1 MALLEWQP
9 TFNLDIEIIDQQHQ
23 MLVKLINELYIAFSL
38 GNDRQILGKL
48 LNKLGVYA
56 AMHFAREENF
66 FEIYAYPET
75 DEHLQEHDDFEDTIY
90 QFEDE
95 FNSGKQDL
103 SISILNYLSDWL
115 VKHINGSDRE
125 YAPFLKAK
133 GAV

>member
-9 TFNLDIEIIDQQHQ
+9 AFNLDIKIIDEQHQ
-23 MLVKLINELYIAFSL
+23 MLVKLINELYIAYSL
-38 GNDRQILGKL
+38 GQDRQILEKL

-56 AMHFAREENF
+56 AMHFAREENY
-66 FEIYAYPET
+66 FEIHAYPET
-75 DEHLQEHDDFEDTIY
+75 EEHLQEHDDFEDTIY

-103 SISILNYLSDWL
+103 STNILNYLSDWL
-115 VKHINGSDRE
+115 EKHINGSDRE

-133 GAV
+133 GVA